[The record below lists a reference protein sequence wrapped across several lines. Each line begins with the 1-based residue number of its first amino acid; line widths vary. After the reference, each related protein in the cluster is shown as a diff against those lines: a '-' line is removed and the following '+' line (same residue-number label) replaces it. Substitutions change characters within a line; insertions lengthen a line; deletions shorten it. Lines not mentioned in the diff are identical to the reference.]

1 MTAREVRAAF
11 EKNRIREE
19 DIEGIILLLFWSIPR
34 VIEEHPEWL
43 DRLFTP
49 KTVCDFQMEVIKH
62 AVQDQTMLRLIFDN
76 SERLR
81 TMFGEALRAGSFL
94 EAGTITLAAQRKVEA
109 LFNGKVLPELDQWAA
124 TNRDLPTEKQNACL
138 ERASKPWI
146 VKRFKTGSLSFGMVI
161 ERDPRLL
168 LVKWD
173 LTNL

>member
-19 DIEGIILLLFWSIPR
+19 DIEGIMLLLFWSIPR
-34 VIEEHPEWL
+34 VIEGHPEWL

-94 EAGTITLAAQRKVEA
+94 EAGTITLAAQRRSRHYLTAKCFLSWISGRQRTGIYRPKSKMHA
-109 LFNGKVLPELDQWAA
+109 LNVRQSP
-124 TNRDLPTEKQNACL
+124 
-138 ERASKPWI
+138 
-146 VKRFKTGSLSFGMVI
+146 GS
-161 ERDPRLL
+161 
-168 LVKWD
+168 
-173 LTNL
+173 